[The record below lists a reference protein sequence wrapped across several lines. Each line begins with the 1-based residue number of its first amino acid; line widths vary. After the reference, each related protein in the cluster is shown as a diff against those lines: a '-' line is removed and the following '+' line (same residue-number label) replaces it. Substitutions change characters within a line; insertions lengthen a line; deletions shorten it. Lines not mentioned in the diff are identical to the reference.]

1 MASLHPVAVEQ
12 FLDRTATSPVCVEQE
27 GALPLRRMLVGHR
40 AVWQQAGLR
49 VQVSDYTTAGPFH
62 PLFVFLFSTFHARS
76 IHCLPQAFRMVSLTT
91 GSGHRPDTPDEER
104 GPRPA
109 QGILSVHSRVTSDP
123 GRMSLVP

>member
-12 FLDRTATSPVCVEQE
+12 SLGRTATSPICVEQE

-62 PLFVFLFSTFHARS
+62 PLFVFLFSTFHACS
-76 IHCLPQAFRMVSLTT
+76 VHCLPQAFRMVTVTT
-91 GSGHRPDTPDEER
+91 GSGHSPNTPDEER
-104 GPRPA
+104 VPGQPR
-109 QGILSVHSRVTSDP
+109 GH
-123 GRMSLVP
+123 LVFTAE